1 MRTITKIKA
10 GLGAGL
16 FAFIAFLWA
25 FGGFVGAV
33 IAASQDSLVNVVLA
47 IFIPGYG
54 AVYTVIALLRWI
66 F

>member
-1 MRTITKIKA
+1 MRLPTKIKA

-25 FGGFVGAV
+25 FGGFTGAV
-33 IAASQDSLVNVVLA
+33 IAATHDSLVNVVLA

-54 AVYTVIALLRWI
+54 AIYTIYAI
-66 F
+66 FRGIF